1 MKVRKLNLDFDDKL
15 HPIEITTRQNLL
27 SEIFEGKW
35 VTRYKG
41 RGMEFSEYRNYI
53 YGDDANNIDWK
64 ASLRSNNLLVRQFE
78 QDRGVNALFVFD
90 VSDNMLFSS
99 RNDGKMKVE
108 YAAELIVG
116 MARPILNSGN
126 AVGLMMFNNN
136 IVKKV
141 DPNIGLAV
149 EHQIKN
155 LLANP
160 ENYGGEFNFGKMMKV
175 LLNLK
180 QRRLV
185 IIIISDFI
193 GLKKGW
199 HKYIEILNE
208 KYDIIGIM
216 IKDHRD
222 RYLPERGQV
231 VVQDPSTDKRI
242 YVDAAKYGKL
252 YHETILKEEIN
263 IARLFRVMKCDL
275 LRLETTE
282 DAFSKLVKFF
292 RKRIVV
298 NS

>member
-1 MKVRKLNLDFDDKL
+1 MKVSKLNLDFDDKL
-15 HPIEITTRQNLL
+15 RPIEITTRQNLL

-41 RGMEFSEYRNYI
+41 QGMEFSEYRNYI
-53 YGDDANNIDWK
+53 YGDDANNIDWR

-216 IKDHRD
+216 VKDHRD

-263 IARLFRVMKCDL
+263 IARLFKVMKCDL

>member
-1 MKVRKLNLDFDDKL
+1 MKVSKLNLDFDDKL
-15 HPIEITTRQNLL
+15 RPIEITTRQNLL

-41 RGMEFSEYRNYI
+41 QGMEFSEYRNYI

-216 IKDHRD
+216 VKDHRD

-263 IARLFRVMKCDL
+263 IARLFKVMKCDL

>member
-1 MKVRKLNLDFDDKL
+1 MKVKTLNLDFNNKMQ
-15 HPIEITTRQNLL
+15 PIELSTRQNLL

-35 VTRYKG
+35 VARYKG
-41 RGMEFSEYRNYI
+41 RGMEFSEYRNYV
-53 YGDDANNIDWK
+53 YGDDANNIDWR

-78 QDRGVNALFVFD
+78 QDRSVNALFVLD

-99 RNDGKMKVE
+99 RQDGKMKVE
-108 YAAELIVG
+108 YAAELV
-116 MARPILNSGN
+116 MAMSRPILNTGN
-126 AVGLMMFNNN
+126 AAGLIMFNNT
-136 IVKKV
+136 IVTKL

-149 EHQIKN
+149 EHRMKS
-155 LLANP
+155 LLTNP
-160 ENYGGEFNFGKMMKV
+160 ENYGGKFNFNKMMKV

-180 QRRLV
+180 ESKLV
-185 IIIISDFI
+185 IIIITDFI

-199 HKYIEILNE
+199 AKYIEILNE

-216 IKDHRD
+216 VKDHRD
-222 RYLPERGQV
+222 RYLPPRGQV
-231 VVQDPSTDKRI
+231 VVQNPSSNKRI
-242 YVDAAKYGKL
+242 FVDSSKYGKL
-252 YHETILKEEIN
+252 YHQTILDEERN
-263 IARLFRVMKCDL
+263 ISRLFKAMKCDM